1 MSLGNIFYDAMLPLF
16 ASPSVTFINE
26 ATGSCLRIFITF
38 SIRCF
43 NVWHDKTLFLA
54 AATIISLSQE

>member
-26 ATGSCLRIFITF
+26 ATGPRIMG
-38 SIRCF
+38 SM
-43 NVWHDKTLFLA
+43 KKLA
-54 AATIISLSQE
+54 P